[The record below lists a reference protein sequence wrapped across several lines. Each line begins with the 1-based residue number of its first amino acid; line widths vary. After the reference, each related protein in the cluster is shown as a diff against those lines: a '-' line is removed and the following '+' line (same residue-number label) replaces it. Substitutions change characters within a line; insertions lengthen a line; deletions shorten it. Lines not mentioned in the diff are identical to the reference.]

1 MKQKL
6 NVGFVTTYSGRWPKE
21 LPEQRDKEYGAW
33 LEEQFPQIN
42 VVKASQIGC
51 TKEALEE
58 IAGEFKQASADIHG
72 TGIRCVY
79 RGRRGCISDGDVKY
93 SDYFM
98 GAV

>member
-42 VVKASQIGC
+42 VVKASHKKAIP
-51 TKEALEE
+51 L
-58 IAGEFKQASADIHG
+58 
-72 TGIRCVY
+72 
-79 RGRRGCISDGDVKY
+79 
-93 SDYFM
+93 
-98 GAV
+98 